1 MASPLFLIG
10 VAEDGSTPN
19 RKPPGRAATKGN
31 APVVE
36 QEAVQM
42 TSLRIIVFQLVVF
55 VLFIRLKLI
64 FLRLRF
70 VAVTLYTPE
79 TVFINFLGVQ
89 ESIPP
94 AYVAWLPHRLLKYS
108 S

>member
-1 MASPLFLIG
+1 
-10 VAEDGSTPN
+10 
-19 RKPPGRAATKGN
+19 
-31 APVVE
+31 
-36 QEAVQM
+36 M
-42 TSLRIIVFQLVVF
+42 TSLRIVVFQMVVF

-79 TVFINFLGVQ
+79 TVLLNFEGAQ

-94 AYVAWLPHRLLKYS
+94 SRCSLAGRYDNPIPVRFLAHIDC
-108 S
+108 

>member
-10 VAEDGSTPN
+10 VAVDSSTPH
-19 RKPPGRAATKGN
+19 RKPPGRAATQGN

-36 QEAVQM
+36 QETVQM
-42 TSLRIIVFQLVVF
+42 TSLRIVVFQMVVF

-64 FLRLRF
+64 FFLRLRF

-79 TVFINFLGVQ
+79 TVF
-89 ESIPP
+89 
-94 AYVAWLPHRLLKYS
+94 
-108 S
+108 